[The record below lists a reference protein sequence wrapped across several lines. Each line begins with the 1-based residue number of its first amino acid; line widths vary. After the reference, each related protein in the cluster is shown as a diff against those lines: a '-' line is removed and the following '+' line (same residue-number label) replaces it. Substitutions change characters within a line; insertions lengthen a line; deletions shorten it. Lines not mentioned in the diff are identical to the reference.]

1 MTRKPL
7 LLAVVFTLSSWVV
20 AQAGNNS
27 DNTSAAVTPADTTCA
42 YIFHSGSNWTETQY
56 CVTANGNIT
65 QFSNPAGSDNIAGG
79 VWPSEGYGIC
89 DFFPASPVAYYDYAT
104 NDSANW
110 GPTTLR
116 SSTATSV
123 KFVRTTSDGIWQL
136 TQTITELPA
145 TAQSPA
151 SAKVTMALKNLTGVP
166 RTAYLMRFA
175 DIDAFNQFANNDFQV
190 AYRTVSGSNFDSYG
204 LTLTANTFFPGLV
217 GSFILNTGAVGPDPC
232 NPAANAVSAGSF
244 HGDGAAL
251 ELHDF
256 NPVPKLG
263 TKTVIMTYK
272 PM

>member
-1 MTRKPL
+1 MSRKL
-7 LLAVVFTLSSWVV
+7 LLFVVVLTLSSWAAAQGGNKSSANSAVV
-20 AQAGNNS
+20 A
-27 DNTSAAVTPADTTCA
+27 PADTTCA
-42 YIFHSGSNWTETQY
+42 HTFHSGTGWTETQY

-65 QFSNPAGSDNIAGG
+65 QFSNPAGSDNIAG

-89 DFFPASPVAYYDYAT
+89 DFFPATPASYYDYAT
-104 NDSANW
+104 NDSGNW
-110 GPTTLR
+110 GPTTLL

-123 KFVRTTSDGIWQL
+123 KFVRVTSDGLWQL

-145 TAQSPA
+145 SAQSPA
-151 SAKVTMALKNLTGVP
+151 SAKVAMALKNLTAVP

-175 DIDAFNQFANNDFQV
+175 DIDAFNQFANNDFLV

-217 GSFILNTGAVGPDPC
+217 GSFILNTGGLGPDPC
-232 NPAANAVSAGSF
+232 HPDANAVSAGSF

-251 ELHDF
+251 EVHYF
-256 NPVPKLG
+256 NPVPKGG
-263 TKTVIMTYK
+263 TKTAIMTYK

>member
-1 MTRKPL
+1 MARKL
-7 LLAVVFTLSSWVV
+7 LLFLVVLTLSTCVV
-20 AQAGNNS
+20 AQAGNKPDTNG
-27 DNTSAAVTPADTTCA
+27 TAITPADTTCA
-42 YIFHSGSNWTETQY
+42 FTFRSGSNWTETQY

-65 QFSNPAGSDNIAGG
+65 QFSNPAGSDNIAGT
-79 VWPSEGYGIC
+79 WPSEGYGVC
-89 DFFPASPVAYYDYAT
+89 DFFPTTPVGYYDYAT
-104 NDSANW
+104 NDSGNW

-116 SSTATSV
+116 SSTSTSV
-123 KFVRTTSDGIWQL
+123 KLVRTTSDGIWQL
-136 TQTITELPA
+136 TQTITEVPA
-145 TAQSPA
+145 STQSPA
-151 SAKVTMALKNLTGVP
+151 AAQVTMALKNLSGVP

-175 DIDAFNQFANNDFQV
+175 DIDAFNQFTNNDFLV

-217 GSFILNTGAVGPDPC
+217 GSFILNTSGIGPDPC

-251 ELHDF
+251 ELHYF
-256 NPVPKLG
+256 NPIPKLG

>member
-42 YIFHSGSNWTETQY
+42 YIFHSGSNWTETQD
-56 CVTANGNIT
+56 CVTGNGNIT

-123 KFVRTTSDGIWQL
+123 KLCAR
-136 TQTITELPA
+136 PA
-145 TAQSPA
+145 TGSGNLPKPLPSYLLPHSRLHPPKSPWRLRTSREFLA
-151 SAKVTMALKNLTGVP
+151 PLT
-166 RTAYLMRFA
+166 
-175 DIDAFNQFANNDFQV
+175 
-190 AYRTVSGSNFDSYG
+190 
-204 LTLTANTFFPGLV
+204 
-217 GSFILNTGAVGPDPC
+217 
-232 NPAANAVSAGSF
+232 
-244 HGDGAAL
+244 
-251 ELHDF
+251 
-256 NPVPKLG
+256 
-263 TKTVIMTYK
+263 
-272 PM
+272 

>member
-1 MTRKPL
+1 MTRNFFVF
-7 LLAVVFTLSSWVV
+7 VVVVTLTSWAT
-20 AQAGNNS
+20 AQAGNKS
-27 DNTSAAVTPADTTCA
+27 DKANAALTPADTTCA
-42 YIFHSGSNWTETQY
+42 YTFHSGTNWTETQY
-56 CVTANGNIT
+56 CVTVNGNIT
-65 QFSNPAGSDNIAGG
+65 QFSNPAGSDNIAGI
-79 VWPSEGYGIC
+79 WPSEGYGIC
-89 DFFPASPVAYYDYAT
+89 DFFPATPVAYYDYAT

-110 GPTTLR
+110 GPTTLL
-116 SSTATSV
+116 SSTATRV
-123 KFVRTTSDGIWQL
+123 KFVRTTSDGTWQL

-151 SAKVTMALKNLTGVP
+151 SAKVTMSLKNLSAVP

-175 DIDAFNQFANNDFQV
+175 DIDAFNQFANNDFLV

-217 GSFILNTGAVGPDPC
+217 GSFILNTGGVGPDPC

-244 HGDGAAL
+244 QGDGAAL
-251 ELHDF
+251 QVHYF
-256 NPVPKLG
+256 NPIPKLG

>member
-1 MTRKPL
+1 MARKL
-7 LLAVVFTLSSWVV
+7 LFLVVLSTLSSWVV
-20 AQAGNNS
+20 AQAGNRS
-27 DNTSAAVTPADTTCA
+27 DKTIAVVTPADTTCA
-42 YIFHSGSNWTETQY
+42 YTFHSGSNWTETQF

-65 QFSNPAGSDNIAGG
+65 QFSNPVGSDNIAG

-89 DFFPASPVAYYDYAT
+89 DFFPATPVAYYDYAT

-110 GPTTLR
+110 GPTSVL

-123 KFVRTTSDGIWQL
+123 KLVRTTSDGLWQL

-145 TAQSPA
+145 TVQSPA
-151 SAKVTMALKNLTGVP
+151 SAKVTMALKNLTAVP

-175 DIDAFNQFANNDFQV
+175 DIDAFNQFANNDFLV
-190 AYRTVSGSNFDSYG
+190 AYRTVSGSNFDSCG

-217 GSFILNTGAVGPDPC
+217 GSFILNTGGIGPDPC
-232 NPAANAVSAGSF
+232 HPDANAVSAGSF

-251 ELHDF
+251 ELHYF
-256 NPVPKLG
+256 NPVPKKG

-272 PM
+272 AM